1 MSEPQRDNFWV
12 LQEHLPFH
20 LEHSLWTP
28 VLERFLERFSLV
40 DYLEG
45 VDLNGAFEQA
55 QDELAERFFD
65 YLKDSVSL
73 PSGQTASL

>member
-1 MSEPQRDNFWV
+1 MSESQRDNFWV
-12 LQEHLPFH
+12 LQQHLPYH

-28 VLERFLERFSLV
+28 ALGRSLKRFSLV

-45 VDLNGAFEQA
+45 YVDRWS
-55 QDELAERFFD
+55 DEGTHTVAERFFD
-65 YLKDSVSL
+65 YLKDNVSL